1 MPLLCLARRLPMR
14 IVYIED
20 NPANF
25 VLVRKVLETGRQYV
39 VEQAASAEIGWERIL
54 AAPPRLILLDI
65 DLPGMSGLEMAR
77 KLKADDRTKAIP
89 IVAISAS
96 VMKEERSQALD
107 AGCVW
112 FVEKPF
118 DIQEL
123 RRVVHEAI
131 AGRDPGASA

>member
-1 MPLLCLARRLPMR
+1 MR

-25 VLVRKVLETGRQYV
+25 VLVRKVLETDREYV
-39 VEQAASAEIGWERIL
+39 VEQAQSAEIGWERII

-77 KLKADDRTKAIP
+77 QLKSDDRTKAIP

-96 VMKEERSQALD
+96 VMKEERGQALD
-107 AGCVW
+107 AGCLW
-112 FVEKPF
+112 FIEKPF
-118 DIQEL
+118 DIGEL
-123 RRVVHEAI
+123 RRVVREAI